1 MVVDFE
7 EWFKQQ
13 DFYLNLLFVHGE
25 ALFLKDGDVYRVI
38 AVQAAYKAFNH

>member
-1 MVVDFE
+1 MEFE

-13 DFYLNLLFVHGE
+13 DFYLNLLYVHGE
-25 ALFLKDGDVYRVI
+25 ALFLKDHDTNTYRVI